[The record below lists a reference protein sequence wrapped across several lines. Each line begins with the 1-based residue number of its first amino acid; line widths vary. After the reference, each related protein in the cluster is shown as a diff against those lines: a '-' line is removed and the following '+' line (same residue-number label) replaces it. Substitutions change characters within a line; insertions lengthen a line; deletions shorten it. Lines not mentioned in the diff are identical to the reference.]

1 MPCLDVWKGDGK
13 TMRSEG
19 ERSVK
24 KGTEG
29 DFSFFLSF
37 VASCGVGWRG
47 FLFLFSFFLL
57 FSSLSFSRFFIYFFY
72 FSGMFREGGEKWNSS
87 GNPLAKQ
94 KRRRSKREQ
103 AGVSLLICCACT
115 RHPYSSSSFSFIET
129 WWRDINHIIMEN
141 RKGYQ
146 YERYSHTHTHN
157 THT

>member
-1 MPCLDVWKGDGK
+1 VKGI
-13 TMRSEG
+13 
-19 ERSVK
+19 
-24 KGTEG
+24 
-29 DFSFFLSF
+29 SFF
-37 VASCGVGWRG
+37 V
-47 FLFLFSFFLL
+47 FLFPSIFFSLFLTIFYL
-57 FSSLSFSRFFIYFFY
+57 FFY

-146 YERYSHTHTHN
+146 YERYSHTHTHT
-157 THT
+157 THTHRPTHNRFIASASMLAEQILFLM

>member
-1 MPCLDVWKGDGK
+1 MFEKVTGRQWGA
-13 TMRSEG
+13 R
-19 ERSVK
+19 EREAWRRERRETLVFSCPLLPPV
-24 KGTEG
+24 GWGEG
-29 DFSFFLSF
+29 DFFFF
-37 VASCGVGWRG
+37 V
-47 FLFLFSFFLL
+47 FLFPSIFFSLFLTIFYL
-57 FSSLSFSRFFIYFFY
+57 FFY

-129 WWRDINHIIMEN
+129 WWRDIIMEN